1 MKGGL
6 GKNKK
11 TLYTTYIDF
20 AIGILIEGIN
30 IKENTSKIIGG
41 SETFKDDFTSWIKMR
56 AEPMHDFGE
65 THPTFRLQ
73 NEILLRT
80 YDNILKYNRTNLED
94 QVLLA
99 LIQDLRTPHGISVKY
114 IRFYKKVKVLY
125 SDDEMTDLNQIWNS
139 VESAFDARIDGTN
152 TNPNPNRN
160 KFFVFNSS
168 ITGISLKDQFS
179 PMSYRRITALPV
191 LWDSIASKHTIDFT
205 IKNNSDEFYDSIYHK
220 IHSELYN
227 ITGIQ
232 LAIREVNRKIMMTVY
247 IPAISAEKS
256 FALNNKG
263 FPIPAIRYAI
273 NAVLNGETLDKT
285 KEITPIV
292 EFLQQAGIFTRNIVS
307 FLLVCKMSGDAGQV
321 EFLRK
326 ISSYTGD
333 IILYN
338 KKASETVK
346 LNSQNKDLYFLY
358 TGDRL
363 CAANAIVNGVK
374 CVFGYSG
381 YIAQFLGSE
390 STFDVINFLDPYL
403 PIIQKALRL
412 TGSSQYATDVF
423 SMSHDDKFTA
433 IVSLYYN
440 LFSIVFNHTRAAII
454 IHQSQKPRTGTVDS
468 FVRYVIAL
476 GGLVAIHED
485 YEKILNTIIRKYFSS
500 RTQEWSLLTLEK
512 MFETDVF
519 DPLLTFFTNI
529 LIIPDEE
536 HELRRQIYIF
546 LTEKLLQSGKIIITT
561 SHRSFASAYLN

>member
-6 GKNKK
+6 GKSKK

-20 AIGILIEGIN
+20 ALGILIEGIN
-30 IKENTSKIIGG
+30 IREGSSNWQITGG
-41 SETFKDDFTSWIKMR
+41 NETFKDDFTSWIKMR

-99 LIQDLRTPHGISVKY
+99 LIQDLRTPHGISAKY
-114 IRFYKKVKVLY
+114 IRFYKKVKTL
-125 SDDEMTDLNQIWNS
+125 SSSEDEMTDLNQIWNN
-139 VESAFDARIDGTN
+139 VESAFDAGMDGTG
-152 TNPNPNRN
+152 TNRN
-160 KFFVFNSS
+160 KFFIFNSS

-179 PMSYRRITALPV
+179 PASYRRITALPV
-191 LWDSIASKHTIDFT
+191 LWDSVASKHTIDFS
-205 IKNNSDEFYDSIYHK
+205 IKDNSDAFYDTIYHK
-220 IHSELYN
+220 VHTELYN

-232 LAIREVNRKIMMTVY
+232 LAIREVNRKIMMTIY

-256 FALNNKG
+256 FVLQNKG
-263 FPIPAIRYAI
+263 FPIPTIRYAV
-273 NAVLNGETLDKT
+273 NAVLNGETLDKS

-292 EFLQQAGIFTRNIVS
+292 EFLQEAGVFTRNIVS

-321 EFLRK
+321 EFLRR

-440 LFSIVFNHTRAAII
+440 LFSIIFNHTRAAII

-512 MFETDVF
+512 MFETDAF

-536 HELRRQIYIF
+536 DELRRQVYTF
-546 LTEKLLQSGKIIITT
+546 LSEKLLKTGKIIITT
-561 SHRSFASAYLN
+561 SHRSFSLAYLA